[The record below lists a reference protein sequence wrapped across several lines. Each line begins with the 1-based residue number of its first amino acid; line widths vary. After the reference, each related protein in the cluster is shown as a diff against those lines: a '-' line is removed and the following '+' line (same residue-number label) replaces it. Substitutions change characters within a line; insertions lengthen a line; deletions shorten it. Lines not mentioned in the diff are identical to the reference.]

1 MAKFMVEAA
10 LRAPHTPETL
20 ALIPAEVA
28 RGEELDRQGVRT
40 GLYVAADFS
49 RAWQVYELPSAEA
62 VERVLATF
70 PLHPYVEETITPLH
84 DATAG

>member
-1 MAKFMVEAA
+1 MARFMVEGA
-10 LRAPHTPETL
+10 LRGPLTPETL
-20 ALIPAEVA
+20 ALIPAEAA

-49 RAWQVYELPSAEA
+49 RAWQVYDLPSVDA

-70 PLHPYVEETITPLH
+70 PLHPHLDQTITPLS
-84 DATAG
+84 

>member
-1 MAKFMVEAA
+1 MAKFMVEGM
-10 LRAPHTPETL
+10 LRGAHTAETL

-40 GLYVAADFS
+40 GLYLASDLS
-49 RAWQVYELPSAEA
+49 RAWQIYELPSAEA

-70 PLHPYVEETITPLH
+70 PLHPHLDQTITPL
-84 DATAG
+84 G

>member
-1 MAKFMVEAA
+1 MARFMVEGA
-10 LRAPHTPETL
+10 LRGPHTPETL
-20 ALIPAEVA
+20 ALIPAEAV

-49 RAWQVYELPSAEA
+49 RAWQVYELPSVEA

-70 PLHPYVEETITPLH
+70 PLHPHLDQTITPLS
-84 DATAG
+84 

>member
-1 MAKFMVEAA
+1 MAKFMVEGM
-10 LRAPHTPETL
+10 LRGRHTAETL

-62 VERVLATF
+62 VERVLETF
-70 PLHPYVEETITPLH
+70 PLHPHLEQTITPLS
-84 DATAG
+84 

>member
-1 MAKFMVEAA
+1 MARFMVEGA
-10 LRAPHTPETL
+10 LRGSHTPETL

-40 GLYVAADFS
+40 GLYLAADLS
-49 RAWQVYELPSAEA
+49 RAWQVYELPSVAD

-70 PLHPYVEETITPLH
+70 PLHPHLAQTITPL
-84 DATAG
+84 G

>member
-10 LRAPHTPETL
+10 LRGPHTPETL
-20 ALIPAEVA
+20 ALIPTEVA

-40 GLYVAADFS
+40 GLYLAADLS
-49 RAWQVYELPSAEA
+49 RAWQVYDLPSVEA

-70 PLHPYVEETITPLH
+70 PLHPHLEQTIMRLS
-84 DATAG
+84 

>member
-1 MAKFMVEAA
+1 MAKFMVEGM
-10 LRAPHTPETL
+10 LRGAHTAETL

-40 GLYVAADFS
+40 GLYLAADLS
-49 RAWQVYELPSAEA
+49 RAWQIYELPSAEA

-70 PLHPYVEETITPLH
+70 PLHPHLDQTITPL
-84 DATAG
+84 G

>member
-1 MAKFMVEAA
+1 MARFMVEGA
-10 LRAPHTPETL
+10 LRGSHTPETL

-40 GLYVAADFS
+40 SLWVAADLS
-49 RAWQVYELPSAEA
+49 RAWQVYELPAAED

-70 PLHPYVEETITPLH
+70 PLHPHLAQTITPLS
-84 DATAG
+84 

>member
-1 MAKFMVEAA
+1 MAKFMVEGA
-10 LRAPHTPETL
+10 LRGPHTPETL
-20 ALIPAEVA
+20 ALIPAEAV

-49 RAWQVYELPSAEA
+49 RAWQVYELPSVEA

-70 PLHPYVEETITPLH
+70 PLHPHLAQTITPLS
-84 DATAG
+84 

>member
-1 MAKFMVEAA
+1 MVESV
-10 LRAPHTPETL
+10 LRQPHTPETL
-20 ALIPAEVA
+20 SLIPAEVA
-28 RGEELDRQGVRT
+28 RGEELDRERVRA

-49 RAWQVYELPSAEA
+49 RAWQVYVLPAAED